1 MSEEIIK
8 ILNILSEKIGISIDW
23 TQENI
28 IPYLEQLFPKYVNY
42 EIATSIVWIIIGL
55 LFITFLMYF
64 NKSLKNYKNSINKN
78 RDDFLYFISFIVIIF
93 FIISIS
99 IIIIITQIFD
109 IVTCITFPE
118 KIIIDELRSIYYNL
132 NH

>member
-8 ILNILSEKIGISIDW
+8 ILNILSEKIGICINW
-23 TQENI
+23 TQGNI
-28 IPYLEQLFPKYVNY
+28 IPYLEQICQKYVNY

-64 NKSLKNYKNSINKN
+64 DKLLKNYENSINKN
-78 RDDFLYFISFIVIIF
+78 RGDFLCFISFLAIIF
-93 FIISIS
+93 FIIS

>member
-8 ILNILSEKIGISIDW
+8 ILNILSEKIGISINW
-23 TQENI
+23 MQENI
-28 IPYLEQLFPKYVNY
+28 IPYLEQICQKYVNY

>member
-8 ILNILSEKIGISIDW
+8 ILNILSEKIGISINW

-28 IPYLEQLFPKYVNY
+28 IPYLEQICQKYVNY

>member
-42 EIATSIVWIIIGL
+42 EIATSIVWIVTGILLIITSIYIFKKLKFYKHIISKNDDGL
-55 LFITFLMYF
+55 LY
-64 NKSLKNYKNSINKN
+64 SLLI
-78 RDDFLYFISFIVIIF
+78 IIIIIF
-93 FIISIS
+93 FIINIL
-99 IIIIITQIFD
+99 IIFAQIID
-109 IVTCITFPE
+109 IVTCFTFPE
-118 KIIIDELRSIYYNL
+118 KNIIDELESIYRNL
-132 NH
+132 NK

>member
-8 ILNILSEKIGISIDW
+8 ILNILSEKIGISINW
-23 TQENI
+23 TQGNI
-28 IPYLEQLFPKYVNY
+28 IPYLEQICQKYVNY

-55 LFITFLMYF
+55 SLIIFF
-64 NKSLKNYKNSINKN
+64 NFCYKSLKNYKNSISKN
-78 RDDFLYFISFIVIIF
+78 CNDFLCDIWFITITLFVV
-93 FIISIS
+93 IS

-118 KIIIDELRSIYYNL
+118 KIIIDELKSIYHNL
-132 NH
+132 NR

>member
-8 ILNILSEKIGISIDW
+8 ILNILSEKIGISINW
-23 TQENI
+23 TQRNI
-28 IPYLEQLFPKYVNY
+28 IPYLEQICQKYVNY

-55 LFITFLMYF
+55 LFIIFLIYF

-78 RDDFLYFISFIVIIF
+78 RDDFLYFISFIAIIF
-93 FIISIS
+93 FIIS

>member
-42 EIATSIVWIIIGL
+42 EIATSIVWIVTGIL
-55 LFITFLMYF
+55 L
-64 NKSLKNYKNSINKN
+64 
-78 RDDFLYFISFIVIIF
+78 
-93 FIISIS
+93 
-99 IIIIITQIFD
+99 IIT
-109 IVTCITFPE
+109 
-118 KIIIDELRSIYYNL
+118 SIYIFKKLKFY
-132 NH
+132 